1 MTENLDAPWEP
12 RPAFPQ
18 LHALACAMRP
28 DWSPDELRDAMTAAH
43 QAGWEWVAVFR
54 EVARLVLAQD
64 ESPATLRNSAR
75 RPGAPAAA
83 AAPDPRLI
91 AALRAGDFDTAYA
104 ATHDGAAPVRR
115 ATGPQQK
122 LTEDNDRREAS

>member
-1 MTENLDAPWEP
+1 MTDPEAPWEP

-28 DWSPDELRDAMTAAH
+28 EWSPDELRDAMTAAH

-75 RPGAPAAA
+75 RPVAQKDPEAYAHGGALW
-83 AAPDPRLI
+83 R
-91 AALRAGDFDTAYA
+91 AALEEVQARK
-104 ATHDGAAPVRR
+104 
-115 ATGPQQK
+115 TGPQQK